1 MVTLNSK
8 KQWDFL
14 KKIVE
19 NKKIPQAMIFS
30 GPPFLEKKK
39 TALEF
44 IKILNCEEQT
54 FSVKPCQNCL
64 ACKLIEQGK
73 HPDLILITPEKKDIQ
88 IDQIRELQRKLNIT
102 PSQLS
107 DFKSVIIDKAERL
120 NSYAQNCLLKTLEEP
135 KGKVL
140 LIFVTSYLESLFET
154 IRSRCQI
161 LKFYPT
167 AFSFQGLAHFQ
178 DIEKILD
185 LKIWQRFSFCQ
196 RFLKEEEENSFES
209 LDNFFITFENYFRAV
224 FLKKLE
230 IRNEVLNSF
239 SLNLPK
245 DYSFSEIKRIISL
258 LEDMRVLTNTTNIS
272 KKLALENLMLN
283 ID

>member
-1 MVTLNSK
+1 MAVLHNK

-14 KKIVE
+14 KKLAE
-19 NKKIPQAMIFS
+19 NERIPQAMIFS
-30 GPPFLEKKK
+30 GPSSLGKKE
-39 TALEF
+39 TALKF
-44 IKILNCEEQT
+44 IKVLHPKEQT
-54 FSVKPCQNCL
+54 LEWQ
-64 ACKLIEQGK
+64 K

-88 IDQIRELQRKLNIT
+88 IDQIRDLQKNLNIT
-102 PSQLS
+102 PQLS

-140 LIFVTSYLESLFET
+140 LIFITSYLESLFET

-161 LKFYPT
+161 LRFYPT
-167 AFSFQGLAHFQ
+167 TFSLQGLANFQ
-178 DIEKILD
+178 DIEKILS
-185 LKIWQRFSFCQ
+185 LKIWQRFSFCKK
-196 RFLKEEEENSFES
+196 FFKSEGENSFGS
-209 LDNFFITFENYFRAV
+209 LDNFFIAFENYFRAV

-230 IRNEVLNSF
+230 MKNEVLNSF

-245 DYSFSEIKRIISL
+245 NYSFSEIKQIIDL
-258 LEDMRVLTNTTNIS
+258 IENMRVLTNTTNVS
-272 KKLALENLMLN
+272 KKLALENLMIN